1 MVKDYKI
8 NLVLEMR
15 LLNMVRDFKIGDKII
30 RKRDGK
36 LFTYIGTD
44 DSDDDNYGHVK
55 EMLVPVY
62 LPDFEKVEDK
72 Q

>member
-1 MVKDYKI
+1 
-8 NLVLEMR
+8 
-15 LLNMVRDFKIGDKII
+15 MVRDFKIGDKII